1 MEFARGPKA
10 RTEGYSISG
19 SHAKSVALNCGGTFR
34 GGNRFSVS
42 GPVRAG
48 SWAATRPTI
57 TATNSVKTGQTGKYL
72 TFIVATELGL
82 IEELQLRRTAATE
95 RISIQLRKSTGI

>member
-19 SHAKSVALNCGGTFR
+19 SHAKSVALNCGGTFSA
-34 GGNRFSVS
+34 GNRFSVS
-42 GPVRAG
+42 GPVRVG
-48 SWAATRPTI
+48 SWAAARTTI

-82 IEELQLRRTAATE
+82 IEEVQVRRTASTE
-95 RISIQLRKSTGI
+95 LISTDVCK